1 MNLVRPA
8 KYVSWSSHIA
18 QGISEATAR
27 QGLIT
32 AADSG
37 DQPSGSVPI
46 PACDKDEELRD
57 YRC

>member
-1 MNLVRPA
+1 MHHGIM
-8 KYVSWSSHIA
+8 SSESLHTTIT
-18 QGISEATAR
+18 QGISEAAAR
-27 QGLIT
+27 QGLMT

-37 DQPSGSVPI
+37 DQPSDSVPI